1 MIVNIFLIF
10 NLFVYSFFFIVFMA
24 LGNCKCKVFLYIINL
39 DEEILMRVFFASVNV
54 VYPRNDLLGNISID
68 QLRYINFEKGY

>member
-1 MIVNIFLIF
+1 M
-10 NLFVYSFFFIVFMA
+10 
-24 LGNCKCKVFLYIINL
+24 FLYIINL
-39 DEEILMRVFFASVNV
+39 DEEILMRVFFASINV

>member
-1 MIVNIFLIF
+1 MT
-10 NLFVYSFFFIVFMA
+10 

>member
-10 NLFVYSFFFIVFMA
+10 NLFVYSFFYRFMA

-39 DEEILMRVFFASVNV
+39 DEEILMRVFFASINV

>member
-1 MIVNIFLIF
+1 M
-10 NLFVYSFFFIVFMA
+10 
-24 LGNCKCKVFLYIINL
+24 FLYIINL

-68 QLRYINFEKGY
+68 QLRYINFEKGYESKILLQTRNVLVENKVKNKTEEIMLLI